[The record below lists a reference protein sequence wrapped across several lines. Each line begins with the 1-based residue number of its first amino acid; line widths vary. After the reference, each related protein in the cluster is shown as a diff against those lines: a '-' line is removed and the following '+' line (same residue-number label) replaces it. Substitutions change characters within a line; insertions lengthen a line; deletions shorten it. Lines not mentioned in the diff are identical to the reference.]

1 MQPLSHPA
9 LCAFLGEEGVAEMP
23 MLQSVGLSVS
33 GKCFCFETG
42 QGLVLRLPAAEVERL
57 TAAGQGMVFVTG
69 RRTMRNW
76 IVLAPSVPD
85 RDLDQLLRTAR
96 DFTAA
101 ASGTGTSRR
110 KASASR

>member
-1 MQPLSHPA
+1 MKPLSHPA
-9 LCAFLGEEGVAEMP
+9 LCALLGEEGVAEKP
-23 MLQSVGLSVS
+23 MLQSVGLAVL

-42 QGLVLRLPAAEVERL
+42 QGLVLRLPVTEVARL
-57 TAAGQGMVFVTG
+57 TAAGQGVVYATG
-69 RRTMRNW
+69 GRTMRNW
-76 IVLAPSVPD
+76 IVLAPSVPG

-101 ASGTGTSRR
+101 SPGRGTSRR

>member
-23 MLQSVGLSVS
+23 MLQSVGLSVN

-57 TAAGQGMVFVTG
+57 TAAGQGVVFVTG

-76 IVLAPSVPD
+76 IVLAPYMPD
-85 RDLDQLLRTAR
+85 HELDQLLRIAR

-101 ASGTGTSRR
+101 APGSGTSRR
-110 KASASR
+110 KASVSR